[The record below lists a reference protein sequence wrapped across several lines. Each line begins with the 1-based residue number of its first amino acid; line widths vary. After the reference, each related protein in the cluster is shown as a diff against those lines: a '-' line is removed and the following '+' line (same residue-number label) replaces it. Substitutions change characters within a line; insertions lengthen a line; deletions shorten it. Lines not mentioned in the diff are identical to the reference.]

1 MTKQSNTTTQA
12 AGSKQ
17 TAATLH
23 SVYLGLGTNLGNRE
37 ENILRAYGYIE
48 QKVGSIVRRSSPF
61 HSEPWG
67 FESDNAFVNTAVCV
81 ETGLSPQEVLS
92 ATQEIERQMGRTQ
105 KSVGGVYHDRIID
118 IDILLY
124 DDLHLQTPELTLPH
138 PHIGERPFVY
148 EPLNEILLTTHYTL
162 L

>member
-1 MTKQSNTTTQA
+1 MTKQQ
-12 AGSKQ
+12 
-17 TAATLH
+17 LH

-37 ENILRAYGYIE
+37 ENILQAYGHIE
-48 QKVGSIVRRSSPF
+48 NKVGSIVRRSSLF

-67 FESDNAFVNTAVCV
+67 FESENAFVNTAVCV
-81 ETGLSPQEVLS
+81 ETALSPMEVLS

-124 DDLHLQTPELTLPH
+124 DDLHMQSEELTLPH

-148 EPLNEILLTTHYTL
+148 EPLNEILLTTHKSILYNE
-162 L
+162 

>member
-1 MTKQSNTTTQA
+1 MTKQQ
-12 AGSKQ
+12 
-17 TAATLH
+17 LH

-37 ENILRAYGYIE
+37 ENILRAYGHIE
-48 QKVGSIVRRSSPF
+48 NKVGSIVRRSSPF

-67 FESDNAFVNTAVCV
+67 FESENAFVNTAVCV
-81 ETGLSPQEVLS
+81 ETALSPMEVLS
-92 ATQEIERQMGRTQ
+92 TTQEIERQMGRTQ

-124 DDLHLQTPELTLPH
+124 DNLHMQSEELTLPH

-148 EPLNEILLTTHYTL
+148 EPLNEILLTTHKSILYNE
-162 L
+162 